1 MAELTYA
8 EDQTVPYRQAALL
21 NNAAPIC
28 QCNRGG
34 GVVHTSGSGLVT
46 LKGGRTYSAKVSCNI
61 ALSEGETVGEIAIA
75 LAVNGEVLPATVAV
89 ATPAAVGNF
98 WNVSTFAEIKV
109 PCGCC
114 QTLSIENASPAPASG
129 TNPSIDIKN
138 LNMDVNP
145 VRA

>member
-8 EDQTVPYRQAALL
+8 EVQSVPYRQAALL

-28 QCNRGG
+28 QCNRGSG
-34 GVVHTSGSGLVT
+34 IAHANGSGLVT

-61 ALSEGETVGEIAIA
+61 ALSEGATVGEIDIA
-75 LAVNGEVLPATVAV
+75 LAVNGEFIPVTFAA
-89 ATPAAVGNF
+89 ATPAAVGDF

-114 QTLSIENASPAPASG
+114 VMLSVENASPAAAAG
-129 TNPSIDIKN
+129 TNPTIDIRN
-138 LNMDVNP
+138 LNVDVNP
-145 VRA
+145 VRV